1 MAEYLRDRGFLKGV
15 DISNWQPNINYQALK
30 NAGVE
35 IAIIK
40 ATEANY
46 YKDPYMTKHY
56 NGCKSVGIKV
66 GFYHFF
72 RCNVDA
78 KAQAQYFVNYIQGKS
93 YDVKL
98 VLDIESTEGQSKST
112 ITNMARTF
120 LEEVQRLTG
129 TQPMIYTYTSFAN
142 SCLDGSLSVYPK
154 WIAQYSPLNPSP
166 CSLCD
171 NNGWDGFQIHSD
183 GNGDGAAQLDQG
195 YHGY

>member
-98 VLDIESTEGQSKST
+98 VLDTVLPFT
-112 ITNMARTF
+112 
-120 LEEVQRLTG
+120 
-129 TQPMIYTYTSFAN
+129 
-142 SCLDGSLSVYPK
+142 
-154 WIAQYSPLNPSP
+154 
-166 CSLCD
+166 
-171 NNGWDGFQIHSD
+171 
-183 GNGDGAAQLDQG
+183 
-195 YHGY
+195 